1 MLIGFGIDFDY
12 KQSTFKLVIKK
23 LYVLK
28 MVVHLRYGLNKIK

>member
-23 LYVLK
+23 IVCAK
-28 MVVHLRYGLNKIK
+28 NGCTFTIWFE